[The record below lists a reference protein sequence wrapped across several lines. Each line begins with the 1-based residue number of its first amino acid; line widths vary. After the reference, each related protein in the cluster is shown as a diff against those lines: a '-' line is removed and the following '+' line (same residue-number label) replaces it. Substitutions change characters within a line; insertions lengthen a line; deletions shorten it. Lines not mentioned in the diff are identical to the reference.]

1 MLMLTEHQQHLV
13 QSSFE
18 VLVENVDV
26 AAQTFYDH
34 LFALDPSLKSMFQ
47 EDSRVQGRKLMQ
59 MFLTLVNGLN
69 QPDNLMP
76 ELSALGKR
84 HVTYGVKPE
93 HFPVVGKALLQTVEQ
108 ALGDDFTPDMANAW
122 QITYDELKQIVIER
136 SYPKA
141 V

>member
-1 MLMLTEHQQHLV
+1 MLNLTEHQQHLV

-34 LFALDPSLKSMFQ
+34 LFALDPSLKGMFR
-47 EDSRVQGRKLMQ
+47 EDMRVQGRKLMQ

-69 QPDNLMP
+69 QPEGLLP
-76 ELSALGKR
+76 VLSDMGKR

-93 HFPVVGKALLQTVEQ
+93 HFPIVGKALLQTMEQ
-108 ALGDDFTPDMANAW
+108 ALGDDFTPDMAAAW
-122 QITYDELKQIVIER
+122 QTTYDGLKQIVIER
-136 SYPKA
+136 SYSQSA
-141 V
+141 

>member
-1 MLMLTEHQQHLV
+1 MLTEHQQHLV

-18 VLVENVDV
+18 VLVDNVDV

-34 LFALDPSLKSMFQ
+34 LFALDPSLRSMFAS
-47 EDSRVQGRKLMQ
+47 DIKQGRKLMQ

-69 QPDNLMP
+69 EPDNLIP

-93 HFPVVGKALLQTVEQ
+93 HFPIVGKALLQTVER
-108 ALGDDFTPDMANAW
+108 ALGDDFTPDMAAAW
-122 QITYDELKQIVIER
+122 QMTYDELKQIVIER
-136 SYPKA
+136 SYPHTIK
-141 V
+141 